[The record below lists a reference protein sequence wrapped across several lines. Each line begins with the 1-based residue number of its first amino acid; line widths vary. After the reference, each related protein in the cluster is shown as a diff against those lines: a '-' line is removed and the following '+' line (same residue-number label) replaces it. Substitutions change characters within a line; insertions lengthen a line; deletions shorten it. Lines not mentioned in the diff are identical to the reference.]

1 MSALTSSNTR
11 VTNAV
16 QIPEVWSSL
25 VLEFQKEKLVLANL
39 VERRDVDVASFGDK
53 IHFPVTTA
61 MTSGTYSDGDRAS
74 EELQANTDNEVT
86 IDINQTPWINFVITW
101 TLGSQSKYDIKA
113 ERLRAAVH
121 AINKTIDSAIA
132 ALITSSTK
140 SIINSG
146 GGAVVL
152 ADIVDAYTAL
162 NSSNVPAEDRAFV
175 FHPSVLGD
183 LLKLGASFTSID
195 FVGSKPT
202 VTGQI
207 GTLYGSP
214 VYFSTNVATTTAGS
228 PAATVYRN
236 LYLHK
241 QAIGLA
247 MQKNVT
253 TEMGY
258 DQDVQGD
265 LCTVKTLYGLGV
277 LRRDSMVEI
286 QR

>member
-1 MSALTSSNTR
+1 MSALSNANTR
-11 VTNAV
+11 ATNAV

-39 VERRDVDVASFGDK
+39 VERRDSDVASFGDK
-53 IHFPVTTA
+53 IHFPITTA

-74 EELQANTDNEVT
+74 EELQANTDTEKTIT
-86 IDINQTPWINFVITW
+86 IDQTPWINFVITW
-101 TLGSQSKYDIKA
+101 TLGAQSKYDIKA

-132 ALITSSTK
+132 ALIASSTN

-146 GGAVVL
+146 GGSVTL

-162 NSSNVPAEDRAFV
+162 NTANVPASERAFV

-195 FVGSKPT
+195 YVNGKPT
-202 VTGQI
+202 VDGQI
-207 GTLYGSP
+207 GMLYGSP

-228 PAATVYRN
+228 PATTVYRN

-247 MQKNVT
+247 MQKNVSV
-253 TEMGY
+253 ESGY

-265 LCTVKTLYGLGV
+265 LCTVKTLYGLGT
-277 LRRDSMVEI
+277 LRADYMVEI

>member
-1 MSALTSSNTR
+1 MPALSNANTR

-39 VERRDVDVASFGDK
+39 VERRDIDVASFGDK

-86 IDINQTPWINFVITW
+86 ITIDQTPWINFVITW
-101 TLGSQSKYDIKA
+101 TLDAQSKYDIKA
-113 ERLRAAVH
+113 ERLRAALH
-121 AINKTIDSAIA
+121 AINKTIDSNLA
-132 ALITSSTK
+132 ALISSSTH

-146 GGAVVL
+146 GGSVTL
-152 ADIVDAYTAL
+152 ADIVDAFTAL
-162 NSSNVPAEDRAFV
+162 NVSNVPMESRAWV
-175 FHPSVLGD
+175 FYPNVLGD
-183 LLKLGASFTSID
+183 LLKLGPAFTSID
-195 FVGSKPT
+195 YVNSKPT
-202 VTGQI
+202 VDGQI
-207 GTLYGSP
+207 GMLYGSP

-228 PAATVYRN
+228 PATTVYRN

-247 MQKNVT
+247 MQKNVM
-253 TEMGY
+253 TETGY

-265 LCTVKTLYGLGV
+265 LNTVKTLFGYGV
-277 LRRDSMVEI
+277 LRADFMVEI

>member
-1 MSALTSSNTR
+1 MAALTAANTR

-39 VERRDVDVASFGDK
+39 VERRDSDVASFGDV

-74 EELQANTDNEVT
+74 EELQANTDGEVLIT
-86 IDINQTPWINFVITW
+86 INQTPWINFVITW
-101 TLGSQSKYDIKA
+101 TLGLQSKYDLKA
-113 ERLRAAVH
+113 ERLRSAVH
-121 AINKTIDSAIA
+121 AINKTIDSQIA
-132 ALITSSTK
+132 ALISS
-140 SIINSG
+140 SSNAIINTG
-146 GGAVVL
+146 GGSVIL
-152 ADIVDAYTAL
+152 DDIVNAYTAL
-162 NSSNVPAEDRAFV
+162 NTVNVPASERAFV
-175 FHPSVLGD
+175 FHPVVLGD
-183 LLKLGASFTSID
+183 LLKLGASFTSVD
-195 FVGSKPT
+195 YVNGKPT
-202 VTGQI
+202 VDGEI
-207 GTLYGSP
+207 GRLYGSP

-228 PAATVYRN
+228 PAVTVYRN

-253 TEMGY
+253 TESGY

-265 LCTVKTLYGLGV
+265 LNTVKTLYGVGV
-277 LRRDSMVEI
+277 LRADYLVEI